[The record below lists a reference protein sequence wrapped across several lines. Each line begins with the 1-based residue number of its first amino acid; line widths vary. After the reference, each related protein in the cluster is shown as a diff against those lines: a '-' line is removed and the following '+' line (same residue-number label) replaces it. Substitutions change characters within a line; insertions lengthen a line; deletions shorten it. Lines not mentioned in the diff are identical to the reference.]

1 MGRRQMFNPENN
13 RVDYGK
19 ILTPPEGY
27 ELDFAVGTTYSLD
40 LDAFIGIC
48 MSIGLS
54 ADTES
59 TLFDNPL
66 FMLDVLHKTSDKIAL
81 FCEGGQI
88 HFPSK
93 ITQLYSL
100 LENSVYQISVKKTKT
115 AYPSFHPKFWLI
127 SYVNDKGLKEYRV
140 IVLSRNLTFD
150 RSWDVAITLDGE
162 KRGEITDK
170 NKPVKDFLSFLSD
183 DIRSKHIGKN
193 KIKKIQELISELDF
207 IKFETE
213 EKGFENFDFIPLGIG
228 DYSIKDYPLFGKEQY
243 YELLVMSPFLSKE
256 TIKDLNSRWRKSE
269 VRPLLFTRKESISG
283 YSLED
288 CGNFDVYCMRDE
300 VVDGDTEEE
309 NRKQQDIHA
318 KLYMLRLNSKIDT
331 ELYLG
336 SMNCSH
342 NAMNG
347 NIEFMIRLTCKRD
360 YLNLKKL
367 KQDLFCGDEGGAQNP
382 FEKVNVQNIKI
393 DTEEDENLDRVIKAI
408 CRSKAFAQVEQ
419 YGDNYNIVLQ
429 IKCKA
434 QPYPVMISPLFVN
447 DEQPLSENIVFS
459 GLSLKNLSRFYKLSV
474 KGKNKTVQ
482 RVIVIPTSGIP
493 ENRDDAVISSI
504 VPDTKS
510 FYAYVSFVLGDNP
523 VLGAMDAFRVLE
535 NADGSANTIN
545 KIVNAALYE
554 KMLKVAATNPEK
566 LHGIDYLMKAVSNDG
581 IIPEDFIKLYETFQR
596 AVKK

>member
-1 MGRRQMFNPENN
+1 MFNPENN

-19 ILTPPEGY
+19 ILIPPEGY

-48 MSIGLS
+48 MSLGLS

-88 HFPSK
+88 NFPSK

-100 LENSVYQISVKKTKT
+100 LENSVYQVSVKGPKT

-127 SYVNDKGLKEYRV
+127 SYINDKGLKKYRI

-150 RSWDVAITLDGE
+150 RSWDVVITLDGE
-162 KRGEITDK
+162 KCDEITDK
-170 NKPVKDFLSFLSD
+170 NKPVKDFITFLAD

-193 KIKKIQELISELDF
+193 KIKKIHELISELDF
-207 IKFETE
+207 IQFKTE
-213 EKGFENFDFIPLGIG
+213 DKGFDDFDFIPLGIG
-228 DYSIKDYPLFGKEQY
+228 DYSIENYPLFGKEQY
-243 YELLVMSPFLSKE
+243 YELFVMSPFLSST
-256 TIKDLNSRWRKSE
+256 TIAGLNERWRKSD

-288 CGNFDVYCMRDE
+288 CGNFNVYCMRDE

-367 KQDLFCGDEGGAQNP
+367 KQDLFCGDEDGAQNP
-382 FEKVNVQNIKI
+382 FEKINVEIIKN
-393 DTEEDENLDRVIKAI
+393 DTEEDENLDKIIKNI
-408 CRSKAFAQVEQ
+408 CRSKASAYVEQ
-419 YGDNYNIVLQ
+419 YGDKYNIFLD
-429 IKCKA
+429 IKCKG

-447 DEQPLSENIVFS
+447 DEQPLSKNIVFS

-482 RVIVIPTSGIP
+482 RIIVIPTSGMP

-523 VLGAMDAFRVLE
+523 VLGAMDAFRVLG
-535 NADGSANTIN
+535 NADGGANTIN

-566 LHGIDYLMKAVSNDG
+566 LNGIDYLMKAVSNDG
-581 IIPEDFIKLYETFQR
+581 IIPEDFIKLYDTFQK

>member
-1 MGRRQMFNPENN
+1 MFNPENN

-48 MSIGLS
+48 MSLGLS
-54 ADTES
+54 TDTKS

-93 ITQLYSL
+93 ITPLYSL
-100 LENSVYQISVKKTKT
+100 LENSVYQVSVKKAKT

-127 SYVNDKGLKEYRV
+127 SYVNDNGLKKYRV

-150 RSWDVAITLDGE
+150 RSWDVAITLDG
-162 KRGEITDK
+162 KKCDEITDK

-207 IKFETE
+207 IQFKTE
-213 EKGFENFDFIPLGIG
+213 DKGFDDFDFIPLGIG

-256 TIKDLNSRWRKSE
+256 TIKDLNRRWRKSD

-288 CGNFDVYCMRDE
+288 CGNFNVYCMRDE

-309 NRKQQDIHA
+309 NRTQQDIHA
-318 KLYMLRLNSKIDT
+318 KLYMLRLNSKIDA

-382 FEKVNVQNIKI
+382 FEKVDVDKIKI
-393 DTEEDENLDRVIKAI
+393 DTEEDENLDSVIKAI
-408 CRSKAFAQVEQ
+408 CRSKASACVEQ
-419 YGDNYNIVLQ
+419 YGDKYNIVLKTKYKQ
-429 IKCKA
+429 KVEDP
-434 QPYPVMISPLFVN
+434 QVMISPLFIN
-447 DEQPLSENIVFS
+447 DEQPLSEKIVFA
-459 GLSLKNLSRFYKLSV
+459 GLSLKNLSQFYKLSV
-474 KGKNKTVQ
+474 KGKNKTIQ
-482 RVIVIPTSGIP
+482 RIIVIPTSGIP

-535 NADGSANTIN
+535 NTDGGANTIN

-566 LHGIDYLMKAVSNDG
+566 LNGIEYLMRAVSNDG
-581 IIPEDFIKLYETFQR
+581 IIPDDFIKLYDTFQK

>member
-1 MGRRQMFNPENN
+1 
-13 RVDYGK
+13 
-19 ILTPPEGY
+19 
-27 ELDFAVGTTYSLD
+27 
-40 LDAFIGIC
+40 
-48 MSIGLS
+48 
-54 ADTES
+54 
-59 TLFDNPL
+59 
-66 FMLDVLHKTSDKIAL
+66 
-81 FCEGGQI
+81 
-88 HFPSK
+88 
-93 ITQLYSL
+93 
-100 LENSVYQISVKKTKT
+100 
-115 AYPSFHPKFWLI
+115 
-127 SYVNDKGLKEYRV
+127 
-140 IVLSRNLTFD
+140 
-150 RSWDVAITLDGE
+150 
-162 KRGEITDK
+162 
-170 NKPVKDFLSFLSD
+170 
-183 DIRSKHIGKN
+183 
-193 KIKKIQELISELDF
+193 
-207 IKFETE
+207 
-213 EKGFENFDFIPLGIG
+213 
-228 DYSIKDYPLFGKEQY
+228 
-243 YELLVMSPFLSKE
+243 MSPFLSKE
-256 TIKDLNSRWRKSE
+256 TIKDLNIRWRKSE
-269 VRPLLFTRKESISG
+269 VRPLLYTRKESISG
-283 YSLED
+283 YSLAD

-300 VVDGDTEEE
+300 VIDGDAEEE

-382 FEKVNVQNIKI
+382 FEKVNVENIKI
-393 DTEEDENLDRVIKAI
+393 DTEEDENLDGVIKTI

-419 YGDNYNIVLQ
+419 YGDNYNIVIQ

-434 QPYPVMISPLFVN
+434 QLYPVMISPLFVN

-459 GLSLKNLSRFYKLSV
+459 GLSLKDLSRFYKLSV
-474 KGKNKTVQ
+474 KGRNKTVQ
-482 RVIVIPTSGIP
+482 RVIVIPTSGMP

-535 NADGSANTIN
+535 NADNCVNNIN

-566 LHGIDYLMKAVSNDG
+566 LNGIEYLMKAVSNDG
-581 IIPEDFIKLYETFQR
+581 IIPEDFIKLYETFQK